1 MVPVQFIEDLA
12 EELKLVLGHMNLKTP
27 AEENTEINIFQ
38 YGLPK
43 EKTKEDSKK
52 KFPYVLI
59 LPQEGA
65 IPDSSSEQKVKSQ
78 LLIGIYDNDNM
89 NHGKKDVLNV
99 INDIC
104 ERFLKN
110 PILKGQYYAEEEITW
125 VLDTEDEHPYHY
137 GAVSIVFNIPAFRRE
152 SKYA

>member
-1 MVPVQFIEDLA
+1 MVPVQFVEDLA
-12 EELKLVLGHMNLKTP
+12 VELKLVLSHMNLKAP
-27 AEENTEINIFQ
+27 EGKDTEINIFQ

-43 EKTKEDSKK
+43 EKANEDSKK

-65 IPDSSSEQKVKSQ
+65 IPDSLSEQKVKLQ
-78 LLIGIYDNDNM
+78 LLIGIYDNDNT

-104 ERFLKN
+104 ERFLKD

-125 VLDTEDEHPYHY
+125 VLDTEDVHPYHY